1 VRCCLDDGHSAS
13 LRVSRLE
20 DTGAHEDA
28 FGAHLANQGG
38 IGRGG
43 NTAGYEGSNWQLAG
57 FSYFAHQ
64 VVWCL
69 EFLCSDE
76 ELVFIEAAQTVDI
89 TANSAQVTHCFGDIA
104 GAGLTL
110 GANHCGT
117 FGDTT
122 QRLTQVG
129 STTDERYVEL
139 PFVDVVGVV
148 RWTKHLGFID
158 EIHAESF
165 QYLRFNE
172 VSDTG
177 LGHHGD
183 GNRVDDAFDQVRV
196 AHARNATLCTD
207 IGWHTLQS
215 HDCGCAGCFSDAG
228 L

>member
-1 VRCCLDDGHSAS
+1 
-13 LRVSRLE
+13 
-20 DTGAHEDA
+20 
-28 FGAHLANQGG
+28 
-38 IGRGG
+38 
-43 NTAGYEGSNWQLAG
+43 YEGSNWQLAG

-69 EFLCSDE
+69 EFLGSNE
-76 ELVFIEAAQTVDI
+76 ELVFVEAAQAVNVTTDG
-89 TANSAQVTHCFGDIA
+89 AQVTHCFGDIA

-122 QRLTQVG
+122 KRLTQVG

-148 RWTKHLGFID
+148 RWAEHLRFID

-172 VSDTG
+172 VADARFC
-177 LGHHGD
+177 HHWN
-183 GNRVDDAFDQVRV
+183 GNRVDDTFDQVGDT
-196 AHARNATLCTD
+196 HARHATLCTT
-207 IGWHTLQS
+207 ISWHALQGHERS
-215 HDCGCAGCFSDAG
+215 CT
-228 L
+228 